1 MTGRAQN
8 SIAFVWENFG
18 PYHRDRLEAVA
29 SALSDNYRVVGIEI
43 GGSSVAYSWDRI
55 DQIDG
60 VERITLFPAVSR
72 KSVGT
77 LTLAK
82 AILRSCLSVRAQHIF
97 LCNYNRLEIFIV
109 TTILRLMGRR
119 VYMMTDSKFDDKPRI
134 LWRELLKTAYILPYH
149 GALVAGARNA
159 DYLRFLGFKPARI
172 HLGYDTVSIDRIRA
186 YSGTLPAP
194 DGTPFEERHF
204 TIVARLVPKKNIAM
218 AIDAYT
224 RYAKMVGAGAR
235 DLYICGSG
243 ECEGLLRRQA
253 EPLGDK
259 IKFCGFVQAPEVAR
273 ILGSTLALILPST
286 EEQWALA
293 INEAVAMGLPILC
306 SMNVGA
312 RDLLVRSGVNG
323 YIYEPDNPAG
333 LAEYMHEL
341 GANVDLWKR
350 QCEASGR
357 LARLAD
363 TSLFAAS
370 VSRMISGEICDAV
383 TDNPAAI
390 ADECPR

>member
-1 MTGRAQN
+1 MTFPAQD

-18 PYHRDRLEAVA
+18 PYHGDRLEAVGR
-29 SALSDNYRVVGIEI
+29 ALSGNYRVVGIEI
-43 GGSSVAYSWDRI
+43 GGSSVMYDWNKI
-55 DQIDG
+55 QQIDG
-60 VERITLFPAVSR
+60 AERVTLFPAVSR
-72 KSVGT
+72 NSVRT

-82 AILRSCLSVRAQHIF
+82 AILRACVYFRARHIF
-97 LCNYNRLEIFIV
+97 LCNYNRRETLLV
-109 TTILRLMGRR
+109 ATILRLLGRR
-119 VYMMTDSKFDDKPRI
+119 VYIMSDSKFDDKPRI

-172 HLGYDTVSIDRIRA
+172 HLGYDAVSIDRIRA

-224 RYAKMVGAGAR
+224 RYAKMLGAGAR

-243 ECEGLLRRQA
+243 ECEEVLRRQA
-253 EPLGDK
+253 ESLGDK
-259 IKFCGFVQAPEVAR
+259 IKFCGFVQTPEVAR

-286 EEQWALA
+286 EEQWGLV
-293 INEAVAMGLPILC
+293 INEAVAMSLPILC

-341 GANVDLWKR
+341 GANVDLWRR
-350 QCEASGR
+350 QCEASRR

-363 TSLFAAS
+363 ASLFAAS

-383 TDNPAAI
+383 TDNTAAV